1 MISQNQ
7 IKHLRSLG
15 IKKHRLEQG
24 QFLIEGDKMVAEL
37 LGQSHIGISAV
48 FALESWVEK
57 NDRFLRSVS
66 GKVFTV
72 SEAELAK
79 ISNLSTPNQVLAL
92 ANIPLDACNFQLA
105 TTNICFYLDGIQDPG
120 NMGSILRIADWFG
133 MPAVYCSPD
142 CVDVYSPKVVQAS
155 MGALFRVQTW
165 ELELAKILNETS
177 FIPVAGAVLD
187 GKNIFEEKLPQN
199 GLIVIGNEG
208 RGISNHVT
216 ALLTHRISIPRHP
229 NGGAESL
236 NAAVA
241 AGILAAVF
249 RNDRVME

>member
-15 IKKHRLEQG
+15 IKKHRLEHG

-37 LGQSHIGISAV
+37 LGQSHIDVSGL

-57 NDRFLRSVS
+57 NARFLRMVS
-66 GKVFTV
+66 GKVYTV

-79 ISNLSTPNQVLAL
+79 ISSLSTPNQVLAL
-92 ANIPLDACNFQLA
+92 ANIPLETCNSQLA
-105 TTNICFYLDGIQDPG
+105 TSNLCFYLDGIQDPG

-155 MGALFRVQTW
+155 MGALFRVRTW
-165 ELELAKILNETS
+165 EVELSEILRETS
-177 FIPVAGAVLD
+177 NLPVAGAVLD
-187 GKNIFEEKLPQN
+187 GKNVFEEKLPQN

-208 RGISNHVT
+208 RGISSHV
-216 ALLTHRISIPRHP
+216 AGLLTHRISIPRHP
-229 NGGAESL
+229 DGGAESL

-249 RNDRVME
+249 RR